1 VNSAAR
7 GALHLV
13 PVPLGGGD
21 IAAVLPQSARDA
33 LMQIDY
39 FIVENEKSARHFLAG
54 LPHPRPIRELSIAL
68 FDKSGTPVQAKSLL
82 EPVESG
88 RHAAILSEAG
98 CPGIADPGAILVDC
112 AHRANLRVIPHV
124 GPSALLLALMASGF
138 NGQHFAF
145 HGYLPVAADACSKE
159 ITRLESESRGRDVT
173 QLFIETPYRN
183 DALLKSL
190 LVACQARTRLCIA
203 SDLTLPTETVVS
215 DTVAGLRNK
224 AIVIGKRPTVFLL
237 YAH

>member
-1 VNSAAR
+1 MISKKR

-13 PVPLGGGD
+13 PVPLGGED
-21 IAAVLPQSARDA
+21 ISAVLPQSARDA

-68 FDKSGTPVQAKSLL
+68 FDKSGTPAQAKALL
-82 EPVESG
+82 ESVESG
-88 RHAAILSEAG
+88 RNAAILSEAG
-98 CPGIADPGAILVDC
+98 CPGVADPGAILVDC

-124 GPSALLLALMASGF
+124 GPSSLLLALMASGF

-145 HGYLPVAADACSKE
+145 HGYLPVPADACKTE
-159 ITRLESESRGRDVT
+159 IARLERESRERDVT

-190 LVACQARTRLCIA
+190 LAACNERTRLCIA
-203 SDLTLPTETVVS
+203 SDLTLPTETVAS
-215 DTVAGLRNK
+215 ATIETWRK
-224 AIVIGKRPTVFLL
+224 RESIIGKRPTVFLL
-237 YAH
+237 YAR